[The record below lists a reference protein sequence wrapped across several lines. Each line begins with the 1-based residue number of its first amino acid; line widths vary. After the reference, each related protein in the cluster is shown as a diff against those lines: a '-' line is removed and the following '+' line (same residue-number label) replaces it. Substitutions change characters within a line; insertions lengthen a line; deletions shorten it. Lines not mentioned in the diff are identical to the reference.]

1 MTEPLFS
8 DNDLFPIRS
17 INLKEEDIPLGLV
30 IDPNASDRYYDR
42 LLKYL
47 IGYYVHLNANYNIS
61 IKDSNTKVVVNYTTN
76 FDESFLNLEYIL
88 HDGSSFL
95 IAEEGEFPQFNLK
108 YYREQYVRK

>member
-47 IGYYVHLNANYNIS
+47 IGYYAHLDSNFEIS

-76 FDESFLNLEYIL
+76 FDQSFLNLDYIFN
-88 HDGSSFL
+88 DGSL
-95 IAEEGEFPQFNLK
+95 LQKAEEGEYPEFNLK
-108 YYREQYVRK
+108 YFRE

>member
-1 MTEPLFS
+1 MLNNNLIPIITNE
-8 DNDLFPIRS
+8 DNTSSKLCVC
-17 INLKEEDIPLGLV
+17 L
-30 IDPNASDRYYDR
+30 DPDASDEYYDR

-47 IGYYVHLNANYNIS
+47 IGYYVYLNANYNIS

-108 YYREQYVRK
+108 YYRE

>member
-1 MTEPLFS
+1 MLNNNLIPIITNE
-8 DNDLFPIRS
+8 DNTS
-17 INLKEEDIPLGLV
+17 SKLGLCL
-30 IDPNASDRYYDR
+30 DPDASDEYYDR

-47 IGYYVHLNANYNIS
+47 IGYYVYLNANYNIS
-61 IKDSNTKVVVNYTTN
+61 IRVFNTKVVVNYTTN

-108 YYREQYVRK
+108 YYRE